1 MKVFIDANLLI
12 YLNTVAELASR
23 VAYEDFYLGLLTRY
37 KAYTD
42 ALVLDELIYVSRRR
56 YGVPYDL
63 TLEFI
68 ESIVKPYV
76 AMLPIGEEAFD
87 EAARVIREHGLKPSD
102 AIHAGVMRTNGI
114 ELIAS
119 EDRDFE
125 KVEGLKRIWLR

>member
-76 AMLPIGEEAFD
+76 AMLPVGEEAFD

>member
-12 YLNTVAELASR
+12 YLNTVTELVSR
-23 VAYEDFYLGLLTRY
+23 VAYEDFYLRLLTRY

-42 ALVLDELIYVSRRR
+42 VLVLDELIYVSRRR

-76 AMLPIGEEAFD
+76 AILPVGEEEFD
-87 EAARVIREHGLKPSD
+87 EAARVIREYGLKPSD
-102 AIHAGVMRTNGI
+102 AIHVGAMRTNGI

-125 KVEGLKRIWLR
+125 KVGGLKRVWLR